1 MPDDIVALEFEKP
14 IAELENKIGELQ
26 SCAASEHMDF
36 SDEIRTLE
44 EKCEQLKRQIYGALT
59 PWQRVL
65 IARHPQR
72 PYTADYIKSLC
83 TNFIELHGDRSFS
96 DDASIVGGLALF
108 EGRPVVVIGHQK
120 GRTVQESM
128 RRNFGMPHPE
138 GYRKALRLMKL
149 AEKFKRPV
157 LCFIDTPGAYPG
169 IGAEERG
176 QARAIALNLMEMAA
190 LKTPI
195 VCTIIGEGGSG
206 GALAIGIGDRIL
218 MCENAWYSV
227 ISPEGCAAILFRD
240 ATRAPE
246 AAAALKLTAPELKAL
261 GIVDEVIPEPQGG
274 AHRDIPAIMQALKTT
289 LATHLAQLM
298 ALSNEQLMD
307 KRYEKF
313 RSLGTWRE
321 SELEHVAPAGPRRK
335 SKSQKI
341 ANT

>member
-1 MPDDIVALEFEKP
+1 MADDIVALEFEKP
-14 IAELENKIGELQ
+14 IAELENKIEELR

-36 SDEIRTLE
+36 SEEIRTLE
-44 EKCEQLKRQIYGALT
+44 EKCERLKRQIYETLT

-72 PYTADYIKSLC
+72 PYTCDYIKAFC
-83 TNFIELHGDRSFS
+83 PDFMELHGDRSFS
-96 DDASIVGGLALF
+96 DDASIVGGLATF

-240 ATRAPE
+240 ASRAPE
-246 AAAALKLTAPELKAL
+246 AASALKLTAPELKSL
-261 GIVDEVIPEPQGG
+261 GIVDEVVPEPRGG
-274 AHRDIPAIMQALKTT
+274 AHRDMVAFVQALKTVI
-289 LATHLAQLM
+289 LHHLDQLQALSIQQLM
-298 ALSNEQLMD
+298 E
-307 KRYEKF
+307 KRYRKF

-321 SELEHVAPAGPRRK
+321 SELVQLASPAPRRRAK
-335 SKSQKI
+335 RQKI

>member
-1 MPDDIVALEFEKP
+1 
-14 IAELENKIGELQ
+14 
-26 SCAASEHMDF
+26 
-36 SDEIRTLE
+36 
-44 EKCEQLKRQIYGALT
+44 LT

-72 PYTADYIKSLC
+72 PYTLDYIKALC
-83 TNFIELHGDRSFS
+83 SNFTELHGDRSFS

-176 QARAIALNLMEMAA
+176 QARAIALNLLEMAA
-190 LKTPI
+190 LKTPMI
-195 VCTIIGEGGSG
+195 CTIIGEGGSG
-206 GALAIGIGDRIL
+206 GALAIGMGDRIL

-240 ATRAPE
+240 ASRAPE

-261 GIVDEVIPEPQGG
+261 GIIEEVVPEPQGG
-274 AHRDIPAIMQALKTT
+274 AHRDIPATAQALKAAI
-289 LATHLAQLM
+289 LRHLNELQALSMDELM
-298 ALSNEQLMD
+298 A
-307 KRYEKF
+307 KRYQKF
-313 RSLGTWRE
+313 RSLGAWRD
-321 SELEHVAPAGPRRK
+321 SDPAPVQAPVPILRRK
-335 SKSQKI
+335 PRAQKI
-341 ANT
+341 TNR